1 MALLFYFLQQLN
13 GSQCQILLLFYFILL
28 RKHCRYGCAFHME
41 LWMHGIHVFFF
52 IIIIIITR
60 LLKECLFFRKST
72 EITWTF
78 ELNKKQHVV
87 TFTLFFL

>member
-1 MALLFYFLQQLN
+1 MALLFFFLQQLN

-52 IIIIIITR
+52 YYYYYYY
-60 LLKECLFFRKST
+60 KAAEGMP
-72 EITWTF
+72 
-78 ELNKKQHVV
+78 
-87 TFTLFFL
+87 FLPQKY